1 MPMIWIIRFHE
12 KYDLHWTNTTKYIAR
27 GNTNDLVPDLV
38 LAAESHLPIDEVAQ
52 LYASELEKLA
62 VGAHVTGFLPIFAI
76 RNVREMLEQ
85 RAGA

>member
-1 MPMIWIIRFHE
+1 MNTKPE
-12 KYDLHWTNTTKYIAR
+12 KQPNQDIA
-27 GNTNDLVPDLV
+27 VEF
-38 LAAESHLPIDEVAQ
+38 LASESHLPINEVAQ